1 MIESNKQA
9 IGRGAAYIYIQFFVS
24 SISGYIFWLIITQ
37 LTSSAIVGTLSAI
50 IAITEILVSFAIIGI
65 PDSVQRFLGKS
76 FYEKN
81 AESAKTYLAASF
93 ILVSLGILGTCLFI
107 IIDNAV
113 LKLTEI
119 DYNLKLVIIAIVTSS
134 AVNLLLTSI
143 IISSLKTK
151 VLPTVNIIAS
161 SSKIILSI
169 FLILLG
175 GGVVGISLSYLFVG
189 NALSAILLA
198 VYSIRL
204 FRSVSKADS
213 ARSEVGLRHASK
225 DLLVGG
231 VASWIPMLITN
242 VGIQLGTI
250 VLYGAKGSEDTAIY
264 FISLTIVNALLVGTV
279 SLTAIGLPILSSIR
293 DGRKRFAW
301 QTIRWG
307 YLISVPLASSIFFY
321 SREILN
327 LLGQNYAEGETS
339 LQILLLSLPPTI
351 ILSGISNLV
360 YSYGNYKQSLAIDF
374 FMGLPRTLLYFVLV
388 PIYGSIGASMSFT
401 VGSLAGLI
409 VSIIVT
415 RKIGMLIFWKDLVLV
430 FFIPMLIG
438 FILHSIEINYV
449 IGIFATIIVSYVSLY
464 KLNAITKSDVMDIV
478 DILPDSL
485 SNQISNFLRKV
496 KRD

>member
-1 MIESNKQA
+1 
-9 IGRGAAYIYIQFFVS
+9 
-24 SISGYIFWLIITQ
+24 
-37 LTSSAIVGTLSAI
+37 
-50 IAITEILVSFAIIGI
+50 
-65 PDSVQRFLGKS
+65 
-76 FYEKN
+76 
-81 AESAKTYLAASF
+81 
-93 ILVSLGILGTCLFI
+93 
-107 IIDNAV
+107 
-113 LKLTEI
+113 
-119 DYNLKLVIIAIVTSS
+119 
-134 AVNLLLTSI
+134 
-143 IISSLKTK
+143 
-151 VLPTVNIIAS
+151 
-161 SSKIILSI
+161 
-169 FLILLG
+169 
-175 GGVVGISLSYLFVG
+175 
-189 NALSAILLA
+189 
-198 VYSIRL
+198 
-204 FRSVSKADS
+204 
-213 ARSEVGLRHASK
+213 
-225 DLLVGG
+225 
-231 VASWIPMLITN
+231 
-242 VGIQLGTI
+242 
-250 VLYGAKGSEDTAIY
+250 
-264 FISLTIVNALLVGTV
+264 
-279 SLTAIGLPILSSIR
+279 LTAIGLPILSSIR

-464 KLNAITKSDVMDIV
+464 KLNAITKSDVIDIV

>member
-9 IGRGAAYIYIQFFVS
+9 IGRGAVYIYIQFFVS

-50 IAITEILVSFAIIGI
+50 IAISEILVSFAIIGV
-65 PDSVQRFLGKS
+65 PDSIQRFLGRS

-81 AESAKTYLAASF
+81 AESAKKYLAASF

-107 IIDNAV
+107 MFDNTV

-119 DYNLKLVIIAIVTSS
+119 DYNLKLVIVAIVTAS

-175 GGVVGISLSYLFVG
+175 GGVIGISLSYLFFG

-198 VYSIRL
+198 VCSIKL
-204 FRSVSKADS
+204 FRSTSKVDTPG
-213 ARSEVGLRHASK
+213 SEVSLQHASK

-231 VASWIPMLITN
+231 IASWIPMLITN

-250 VLYGAKGSEDTAIY
+250 VLYGSKGSEDTAIY
-264 FISLTIVNALLVGTV
+264 FISLTIVNALLLGTV
-279 SLTAIGLPILSSIR
+279 SFTAIGLPILSSIQ

-307 YLISVPLASSIFFY
+307 YIISVPLASSIFFY
-321 SREILN
+321 SREVLG
-327 LLGQNYAEGETS
+327 LLGQNYIEGETS

-351 ILSGISNLV
+351 ILSGIGNLV
-360 YSYGNYKQSLAIDF
+360 YSYGNYKQSLAINF
-374 FMGLPRTLLYFVLV
+374 FMGIPRILLYFLLV
-388 PIYGSIGASMSFT
+388 PMYGSIGASISFT
-401 VGSLAGLI
+401 IGSLTGLV
-409 VSIIVT
+409 VSIIVA
-415 RKIGMLIFWKDLVLV
+415 RKIGMLIFWKDLVLL
-430 FFIPMLIG
+430 FFVPILIG
-438 FILHSIEINYV
+438 FILHSFEINYL
-449 IGIFATIIVSYVSLY
+449 IGIFATIIVSYISFS
-464 KLNAITKSDVMDIV
+464 KLNTITRSDVRDIV
-478 DILPDSL
+478 DILPDSI
-485 SNQISNFLRKV
+485 SNQILNFLRKV